1 MMELLNKLVK
11 LLSASP
17 AVTLTEHEGNVWDVV
32 VHAGRLPHGI
42 EYDGLWGAGVT
53 LGNELTYCLQIG
65 DLWGDDECNIGTATV
80 QVYTD
85 SDGMPY
91 SSSLETT
98 LSDMLH
104 SATNGVLK
112 CSGSEQGMQDYSARE
127 QGYCHMW
134 NADVEYSV

>member
-17 AVTLTEHEGNVWDVV
+17 AVTLVEHEGNVWDVE
-32 VHAGRLPHGI
+32 VHAGRLPSGI

-65 DLWGDDECNIGTATV
+65 DLWSDGECNIGTATV
-80 QVYTD
+80 QVHTD

-91 SSSLETT
+91 SSSLETM

-127 QGYCHMW
+127 QGYCHQW
-134 NADVEYSV
+134 NADVEYTV